1 MELEKTLPKNSPGN
15 LVDSSS
21 NDYTGEHIKVLPGM
35 EAVRKRPDMYI
46 GDTNVRG
53 FHHLVFEVV
62 DNSVDECLAGF
73 ADQVSLTI
81 HVDDSITIE
90 DNGRG
95 IPVDIKEEYGK
106 SAAEIV
112 MTTLHAGGKFDG
124 KVYKVSGGLH
134 GVGVTVVNALAEY
147 LVLEI
152 RKDGQVWYQKYEK
165 GKPLD
170 SLKAS
175 GTTKRTG
182 TKIWFKPDSE
192 IFEVSKFNYDILAK
206 RIRELAFLNSGLK
219 IKISDERTNK
229 EEEFYYEGGIIAFVN
244 ELNKNKN
251 TLHPDPIYVTGSKDD
266 TTVEVSLQYNDG
278 YSETVLAYANNIN
291 NIEGGTHLTGFRGS
305 LTRTINK
312 YAEEK
317 GLLKNAKVSLSGD
330 DTREGLTAVI
340 SVKLLNPKFEGQT
353 KTKLGNTEVKGI
365 VETLLNEKLG
375 SFFEEN
381 PSVARKVIE
390 KTIEA
395 ARARDAARK
404 ARELTRRKSALESG
418 SLPGKLADCQEK
430 DPEICELFI
439 VEGESAGGSA
449 KQARSR
455 YNQAVLPLKGKILNV
470 EKARFDKMLGNEEIR
485 TVITVLGTG
494 IGTDDFDIAKLRY
507 HKIIL
512 MTDADVDGSHIRTLI
527 LTFFYRHLPEIIERG
542 YLYIAQP
549 PLYRIKKG
557 KDERYL
563 KDNPEFEAYIL
574 NIGNES
580 VVLNVKSNGE
590 TKDIKGVRLLEI
602 IKKSTNY
609 DNILSRHTKLGRDSR
624 ILDGLASASGFRK
637 SYLKV
642 GNEAE
647 LDTHLQNI
655 KKWINRVYPEVTDLE
670 WNLEEDTEHNAS
682 KIAYSFKETGRTI
695 NTLIDFDFLNS
706 PDFAEIKNLRES
718 IKAVSDPPYTI
729 IADGNEISLGSL
741 NKVSD
746 YILNRGKKGMNI
758 QRYKGLGEMNPDQ
771 LWDTTMNPETRVLKQ
786 VHIEDVI
793 KTDEI
798 FTILMGDQVEPRKHF
813 IEINALNVVNLD
825 V

>member
-1 MELEKTLPKNSPGN
+1 MDISN
-15 LVDSSS
+15 
-21 NDYTGEHIKVLPGM
+21 NDYTGDQIKVLPGM

-73 ADQVSLTI
+73 ADQVVLTI
-81 HVDDSITIE
+81 HVDESVTIE

-106 SAAEIV
+106 SAAEVV
-112 MTTLHAGGKFDG
+112 MTTLHAGGKFEG
-124 KVYKVSGGLH
+124 KVYKISGGLH

-152 RKDGQVWYQKYEK
+152 RKDGKVWYQKYEK

-170 SLKAS
+170 SIKVS

-182 TKIWFKPDSE
+182 TKIWFKPDSG
-192 IFEVSKFNYDILAK
+192 IFEVSKFNYDILAQ

-219 IKISDERTNK
+219 IKIIDERTNK
-229 EEEFYYEGGIIAFVN
+229 EEEFYYEGGIIAFVD

-251 TLHPDPIYVTGSKDD
+251 TLHPKPIYVSGSKDD
-266 TTVEVSLQYNDG
+266 IIVEVSLQYNDS
-278 YSETVLAYANNIN
+278 YSETVFSYANNIN

-340 SVKLLNPKFEGQT
+340 SVKLPNPKFEGQT

-375 SFFEEN
+375 AFFEEN

-430 DPEICELFI
+430 DPELCELFI

-470 EKARFDKMLGNEEIR
+470 EKARFDKMLGNDEIR

-512 MTDADVDGSHIRTLI
+512 MTDADVDGSHIRTLL
-527 LTFFYRHLPEIIERG
+527 LTFFYRHLTEIIERG
-542 YLYIAQP
+542 YLYVAQP

-563 KDNPEFEAYIL
+563 KDDPEFEDHIL
-574 NIGNES
+574 NIGNQS
-580 VVLNVKSNGE
+580 VVMNVKSNGE
-590 TKDIKGVRLLEI
+590 TKDIKGARLLEI
-602 IKKSTNY
+602 IKKSTSY
-609 DNILSRHTKLGRDSR
+609 DNILGRLTKLGRDSR
-624 ILDGLASASGFRK
+624 IVDAFASTNGFRK
-637 SYLKV
+637 SFLKI
-642 GNEAE
+642 GNENE
-647 LDTHLQNI
+647 LDTHLQKI
-655 KKWINRVYPEVTDLE
+655 KKWVSRFYPEVTDLD
-670 WNLEEDTEHNAS
+670 WKLEEDTEHNAS
-682 KIAYSFKETGRTI
+682 KIVYSFKDSGRTI
-695 NTLIDFDFLNS
+695 HTTIDFDFLNS

-718 IKAVSDPPYTI
+718 IKAVSEPPYSI
-729 IADGNEISLGSL
+729 IEDGSEISLGSL
-741 NKVSD
+741 NEVSD

-771 LWDTTMNPETRVLKQ
+771 LWETTMNPETRVLKQ
-786 VHIEDVI
+786 VQIEDVI

-798 FTILMGDQVEPRKHF
+798 FTILMGDQVEPRKNF
-813 IEINALNVVNLD
+813 IESNALNVTNLD
-825 V
+825 I

>member
-1 MELEKTLPKNSPGN
+1 MELEKTLPENQQ
-15 LVDSSS
+15 DSVPE
-21 NDYTGEHIKVLPGM
+21 NTHGEYTGDQIKVLPGM

-73 ADQVSLTI
+73 ADQVTVTI
-81 HVDDSITIE
+81 HVDESVTIE

-106 SAAEIV
+106 SAAEVV
-112 MTTLHAGGKFDG
+112 MTTLHAGGKFEG

-134 GVGVTVVNALAEY
+134 GVGVTVVNALSEY

-152 RKDGQVWYQKYEK
+152 RKEGKVWYQKYEQ

-170 SLKAS
+170 SLKVS
-175 GTTKRTG
+175 GTTKRNG
-182 TKIWFKPDSE
+182 TKIWFKPDST
-192 IFEVSKFNYDILAK
+192 IFEINKFSYDILAK
-206 RIRELAFLNSGLK
+206 RLRELAFLNSGLRVK
-219 IKISDERTNK
+219 IVDERTNA
-229 EEEFYYEGGIIAFVN
+229 EEEFYYEGGIIAFAE

-251 TLHPDPIYVTGSKDD
+251 TLHPKPIYVTGERDD
-266 TTVEVSLQYNDG
+266 IIVEVALQYNDG
-278 YSETVLAYANNIN
+278 YSETVLSYANNIN

-305 LTRTINK
+305 LTRTVNK

-330 DTREGLTAVI
+330 DTREGLTAII
-340 SVKLLNPKFEGQT
+340 SVKLPNPKFEGQT

-365 VETLLNEKLG
+365 VETLLNEKLAI
-375 SFFEEN
+375 FFEEN

-430 DPEICELFI
+430 DPGVCELFI

-470 EKARFDKMLGNEEIR
+470 EKARFDKMLGNDEIR
-485 TVITVLGTG
+485 TLITVLGTG
-494 IGTDDFDIAKLRY
+494 IGADDFDIAKLRY

-542 YLYIAQP
+542 YLYVAQP

-563 KDNPEFEAYIL
+563 KDDPEFEDHIL

-580 VVLNVKSNGE
+580 VVMNVKSNGE
-590 TKDIKGVRLLEI
+590 SKEIKGARLLEI

-609 DNILSRHTKLGRDSR
+609 ENILNRLSKLGRDSR
-624 ILDGLASASGFRK
+624 ILDAVASANGFRK
-637 SYLKV
+637 TYLKV
-642 GNEAE
+642 GNESD
-647 LDTHLQNI
+647 LDTNLKHI
-655 KKWINRVYPEVTDLE
+655 KEWINRIYPEVTDLD
-670 WNLEEDTEHNAS
+670 WTLEEDSEHNAS
-682 KIAYSFKETGRTI
+682 KIIFTFRDTGRTI
-695 NTLIDFDFLNS
+695 QTTIDFDFLNS

-718 IKAVSDPPYTI
+718 IKAVSEPPYLLTE
-729 IADGNEISLGSL
+729 DGEETSLGSL
-741 NKVSD
+741 NEVSD
-746 YILNRGKKGMNI
+746 YILNKGKKGMNI

-771 LWDTTMNPETRVLKQ
+771 LWETTMDPEKRILKQ
-786 VHIEDVI
+786 VHIEDAI

-813 IEINALNVVNLD
+813 IETNALNVTNLD
-825 V
+825 I